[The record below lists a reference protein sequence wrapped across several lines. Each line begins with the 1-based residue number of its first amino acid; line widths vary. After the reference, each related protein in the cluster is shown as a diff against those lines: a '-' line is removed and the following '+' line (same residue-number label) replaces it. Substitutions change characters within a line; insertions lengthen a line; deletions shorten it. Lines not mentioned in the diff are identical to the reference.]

1 MFMLIAKLFTNGSS
15 QAVRLPKEFRFNG
28 TEVYVQKVGSSVM
41 LVPKDKAWETFL
53 EGINEF
59 SDDYL
64 KKVEERPANLQPV
77 EERETL

>member
-1 MFMLIAKLFTNGSS
+1 MIMLTAKLFTNGSS

-41 LVPKDKAWETFL
+41 LVPKDKAWETFM

-64 KKVEERPANLQPV
+64 EKAEERPANMQSP
-77 EERETL
+77 EEREKL

>member
-1 MFMLIAKLFTNGSS
+1 MLTAKLFTNGSS

-28 TEVYVQKVGSSVM
+28 TEVYVQKVGSSLM